1 MHRTALEAFTFD
13 ARLGTRSVFILDPRL
28 RREEHMNFD
37 DGKLCCEYADG
48 SGGKN
53 NGNVVVLVEGR

>member
-28 RREEHMNFD
+28 RREEHMN
-37 DGKLCCEYADG
+37 LCCEYADG

>member
-37 DGKLCCEYADG
+37 DGKIML
-48 SGGKN
+48 
-53 NGNVVVLVEGR
+53 